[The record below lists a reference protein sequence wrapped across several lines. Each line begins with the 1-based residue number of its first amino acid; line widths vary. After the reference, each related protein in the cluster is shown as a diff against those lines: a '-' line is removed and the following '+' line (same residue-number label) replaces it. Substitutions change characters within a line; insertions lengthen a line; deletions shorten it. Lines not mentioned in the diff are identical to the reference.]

1 MVTMRLVGHSSRN
14 GPAVC
19 RVLVVA
25 VSVSLLAGCG
35 RRNAQRGEPQGTPLP
50 VPASAPVPR
59 TEAVQ
64 SSVPSPCKLV
74 TPATARAVLGD
85 EVKPPRDEPVSTGFV
100 AGRRCLYLT
109 AAPIQQAG
117 GTGSLDLE
125 VFDSASM
132 AGADTLFASPAD
144 YFEREYTAIKT
155 TSGKVEDLSGL
166 GDRAFW
172 EPGGQMLHV
181 LSGGVYVQLQIKDVA
196 KLSAASADD
205 LNAQLAEHRR
215 ELCLGLMRQHI
226 LPALRRH

>member
-1 MVTMRLVGHSSRN
+1 MRLAGHRSHDGCLAPR
-14 GPAVC
+14 ALVAAAA
-19 RVLVVA
+19 VLVL
-25 VSVSLLAGCG
+25 VSCS
-35 RRNAQRGEPQGTPLP
+35 RRVAQRGEPQGEPSP
-50 VPASAPVPR
+50 VRASSPVPR
-59 TEAVQ
+59 SEAAP

-74 TPATARAVLGD
+74 APAIARAVLGD

-196 KLSAASADD
+196 KLSAASADG

>member
-1 MVTMRLVGHSSRN
+1 MRLAEHSSHD
-14 GPAVC
+14 GSLAC
-19 RVLVVA
+19 RVLVAAAA
-25 VSVSLLAGCG
+25 VLVLVSCS
-35 RRNAQRGEPQGTPLP
+35 RRAAQRGASQGEPSP
-50 VPASAPVPR
+50 VPAPSPVSHAQ
-59 TEAVQ
+59 AVP

-74 TPATARAVLGD
+74 TPATARAALGG

-109 AAPIQQAG
+109 AAPIEKAG

-132 AGADTLFASPAD
+132 ASADTLFKSPAD
-144 YFEREYTAIKT
+144 YFDREYTAIKT

-181 LSGGVYVQLQIKDVA
+181 LSGGVYVQLQIKNLA
-196 KLSAASADD
+196 RLSAASAAD
-205 LNAQLAEHRR
+205 LDAELTQHRR
-215 ELCLGLMRQHI
+215 KLSLDLMRQQV
-226 LPALRRH
+226 LPALRRR